1 MNGASCRF
9 RALPSRFVAA
19 EVAVAGV
26 HSGGQA
32 VSGGQL
38 GQELAQLGTF
48 GPGERR
54 ADGLLVVEG
63 GLAQGGHGL
72 LPRGGEVQ
80 RVVAPVAGIAA
91 PFDQAT
97 LFQAVHQ
104 RDQPARRGAEPAG
117 DRLLAQPRLPADQAE
132 QPGLRAGEVER
143 GGPLAEPL
151 GGVAA
156 ELREQERDV
165 RPLALF
171 LLVGRPRRAGLCRR
185 TLGVTAPGAV
195 IGLAG
200 GILAAASLA
209 LSGLV
214 TWVVADTAHIA
225 GPALAK
231 ALFDLSFAAGAA
243 GFVVPFAL
251 LIAGVAVPSL
261 ILRLTPR
268 PLAWG
273 GLVVAAIGMLST
285 LTLVAPALDFA
296 LPIGRFG
303 GLIFIVAVSALLPAT
318 RHRLTAAIPVAA

>member
-1 MNGASCRF
+1 MPRNG
-9 RALPSRFVAA
+9 LPSRRFVVA

-26 HSGGQA
+26 YAGHEA

-38 GQELAQLGTF
+38 GQELAQLGAF

-54 ADGLLVVEG
+54 ADGLLVVG
-63 GLAQGGHGL
+63 GDPASTLSYAQAHTGQLH
-72 LPRGGEVQ
+72 
-80 RVVAPVAGIAA
+80 AA
-91 PFDQAT
+91 
-97 LFQAVHQ
+97 AVLVF
-104 RDQPARRGAEPAG
+104 GAA
-117 DRLLAQPRLPADQAE
+117 
-132 QPGLRAGEVER
+132 V
-143 GGPLAEPL
+143 PLAIW
-151 GGVAA
+151 VATIY
-156 ELREQERDV
+156 
-165 RPLALF
+165 
-171 LLVGRPRRAGLCRR
+171 RRLR

-261 ILRLTPR
+261 VLRLTPR

-285 LTLVAPALDFA
+285 LTLLTSALDFT

-303 GLIFIVAVSALLPAT
+303 GLIFIVAASAVLPAT
-318 RHRLTAAIPVAA
+318 RHRLTAAVPVAA

>member
-1 MNGASCRF
+1 MSAPATRRRPQGGPPPLAPALAYGALLIAS
-9 RALPSRFVAA
+9 AA
-19 EVAVAGV
+19 VWI
-26 HSGGQA
+26 GGPQPATSAASTLSYAQAHTGQLHAQA
-32 VSGGQL
+32 VL
-38 GQELAQLGTF
+38 VF
-48 GPGERR
+48 G
-54 ADGLLVVEG
+54 
-63 GLAQGGHGL
+63 
-72 LPRGGEVQ
+72 
-80 RVVAPVAGIAA
+80 AA
-91 PFDQAT
+91 
-97 LFQAVHQ
+97 V
-104 RDQPARRGAEPAG
+104 
-117 DRLLAQPRLPADQAE
+117 
-132 QPGLRAGEVER
+132 
-143 GGPLAEPL
+143 PLAIW
-151 GGVAA
+151 AA
-156 ELREQERDV
+156 TIY
-165 RPLALF
+165 
-171 LLVGRPRRAGLCRR
+171 RRLR

-214 TWVVADTAHIA
+214 TWVAADTAHIA

-273 GLVVAAIGMLST
+273 GLVAAAIGMLST
-285 LTLVAPALDFA
+285 LTLVTPALDFT

-318 RHRLTAAIPVAA
+318 RHRLTAAVPVAA